1 MLEFLKEFL
10 QQLVRY
16 FQIGGRDIGKG
27 IEEAINFGPVFSVT
41 TPWGVVPIP
50 LAVIGIE
57 FTVLVILIFAVWF
70 KYQFNVYDISTVQSL
85 VEKMFNMVENACG
98 QNHLN
103 EKQTHVMAPYIVSVG
118 AFITLTN
125 LVSLF
130 KVAPPAG
137 NPAFP
142 IAFGIFTLFF
152 VIVMGI
158 YFVGIKGFL
167 KTLLYP
173 KAVLLPFNILDYI
186 IKPISLAFR
195 LFGNIFGAY
204 ILIEFI
210 SLVIPLFVPSIL
222 GLWFDVGDGII
233 QGLVF
238 AYLTLNYV
246 GEIVDKLAEME
257 KEAAD
262 KAHEEQRLR
271 EI

>member
-1 MLEFLKEFL
+1 MRFLLEFL
-10 QQLVRY
+10 QQLIEKFKV
-16 FQIGGRDIGKG
+16 GGRDIGQG
-27 IEEAINFGPVFSVT
+27 IEEAINFGAVFSLP
-41 TPWGVVPIP
+41 TPWGAIPIP
-50 LAVIGIE
+50 IAVIGIE
-57 FTVLVILIFAVWF
+57 VTVLFLLIFALIYRR
-70 KYQFNVYDISTVQSL
+70 KLKTYNISSL
-85 VEKMFNMVENACG
+85 QALSEKLFSMVENACK

-103 EKQTHVMAPYIVSVG
+103 EKQTKILAPYIVSVG
-118 AFITLTN
+118 TFITLTN

-142 IAFGIFTLFF
+142 IALGIFTLFF

-167 KTLLYP
+167 LTLLYP
-173 KAVLLPFNILDYI
+173 KAVLLPFNLLDYV

-210 SLVIPLFVPSIL
+210 SLVVPLLVPTIL

-246 GEIVDKLAEME
+246 GEIVERSEEMQKVKETKAEEDK
-257 KEAAD
+257 
-262 KAHEEQRLR
+262 RLS

>member
-1 MLEFLKEFL
+1 MRFLLEF
-10 QQLVRY
+10 
-16 FQIGGRDIGKG
+16 FQRLIEGFKIGGRDIGQG
-27 IEEAINFGPVFSVT
+27 IEEAINFGAVFYLP
-41 TPWGVVPIP
+41 TPLGAIPIP
-50 LAVIGIE
+50 IAVIGIE
-57 FTVLVILIFAVWF
+57 ITVLFLLVFAIFYRSHL
-70 KYQFNVYDISTVQSL
+70 KVYNISVLQALS
-85 VEKMFNMVENACG
+85 EKLFSMVENACK

-103 EKQTHVMAPYIVSVG
+103 EKQTKFLAPYIVSVG
-118 AFITLTN
+118 TFITLSN
-125 LVSLF
+125 LISLI

-142 IAFGIFTLFF
+142 IALGLFTLLF
-152 VIVMGI
+152 VIVVGI
-158 YFVGIKGFL
+158 HFVGIRGFL
-167 KTLLYP
+167 LTLLYP
-173 KAVLLPFNILDYI
+173 KAALLPFNILDYF

-210 SLVIPLFVPSIL
+210 SLVVPLLVPTIL

-246 GEIVDKLAEME
+246 GEIVVRAEEMQKSKETAIQEE
-257 KEAAD
+257 K
-262 KAHEEQRLR
+262 RLS